1 MGFSIYRYPHWW
13 KPSYGFDMLW
23 PEIEHTPTLPF
34 KAGIVQA
41 TLAWKGPFFFQS
53 FETNN
58 AVKGPHSTTAR
69 ASRASRC
76 VGQRAFAG
84 STHKELLA
92 LLHKANHGADKG
104 PRGQFQWWT
113 KTHAFFLLQ
122 VLKKIENQSPVMAQH
137 PSNLP
142 QRFGFKCYFLS
153 LQRAR
158 LKVLK
163 RAPRQL
169 VFTSFGGK
177 LERSKITR
185 FLGGSTYL
193 WWIFN

>member
-1 MGFSIYRYPHWW
+1 MEAIIW
-13 KPSYGFDMLW
+13 LW

-113 KTHAFFLLQ
+113 KTHAFFFAASAQ
-122 VLKKIENQSPVMAQH
+122 ENRKPKS
-137 PSNLP
+137 SN
-142 QRFGFKCYFLS
+142 GS
-153 LQRAR
+153 
-158 LKVLK
+158 
-163 RAPRQL
+163 
-169 VFTSFGGK
+169 TSFEPTAEVWFQMLLLVPPESSTQGAQ
-177 LERSKITR
+177 TR
-185 FLGGSTYL
+185 TKAISVHLL
-193 WWIFN
+193 WR